1 VRNGWAIALVVIG
14 VLGLWLT
21 LTSPTHS
28 TLDRWHDAAW
38 SLLFAVALCGG
49 IVYSMRAGQMAS
61 RQNARPTR
69 RSNGWAIGLVL
80 LGLSATYIALTTPA
94 TLDGASTVRVILMAA
109 LGIWAVLQGIWF
121 LMRGRARAKR
131 LCGLLLARQA
141 FIETEL

>member
-1 VRNGWAIALVVIG
+1 MRNGWAIALVVIG

-38 SLLFAVALCGG
+38 SLLFAVAFFGG
-49 IVYSMRAGQMAS
+49 IVYSVRAGQMAS

-80 LGLSATYIALTTPA
+80 LGLVPH
-94 TLDGASTVRVILMAA
+94 
-109 LGIWAVLQGIWF
+109 
-121 LMRGRARAKR
+121 ARAS
-131 LCGLLLARQA
+131 GLNGCVDCSWHVRPS
-141 FIETEL
+141 